1 MRTPR
6 FHVSAW
12 KAGTAPLSGEPI
24 GQFFQSFPVHFP
36 VAKGEAMKTGIQI
49 SSLKP
54 LLTSA
59 SQVHQA
65 FEKISAMGCRY
76 VQLQWIDSSVPMEDI
91 AQALQD
97 TGLVSVSVQE
107 IHDTF
112 LQNPDYYLRLNQLTG
127 GTWLCISRVPA
138 RLRSRQGLAEFV
150 ETFRRLE
157 DTLHAPGQKLC
168 FHPVASDLTPV
179 DGLIPADY
187 LLEKMPEIKEKEVL
201 AIFEQPMDELDM
213 DAPTRSLCLALDG
226 VQDPGN
232 MGTIIRVAD
241 WFGIEHL
248 YCSQNTVDVYNP
260 KTIQATMGALAR
272 VKVHYTDLASFVQS
286 LPNIPVY
293 GTFLNGDI
301 IYQRELSPTGL
312 IIMGNEGNGISPEIE
327 QRITNRLYIPNYP
340 IGRKTSESLNV
351 AIATSIICAEFR
363 RRFR

>member
-1 MRTPR
+1 MLSKNKIKYIHSLETKKARKEENAFIVEGFKSVDEFLPSFHCRLLVATP
-6 FHVSAW
+6 SY
-12 KAGTAPLSGEPI
+12 LSSHTQIRADEI
-24 GQFFQSFPVHFP
+24 IEVTTEELTRASLL
-36 VAKGEAMKTGIQI
+36 KTPQ
-49 SSLKP
+49 
-54 LLTSA
+54 
-59 SQVHQA
+59 
-65 FEKISAMGCRY
+65 
-76 VQLQWIDSSVPMEDI
+76 
-91 AQALQD
+91 
-97 TGLVSVSVQE
+97 
-107 IHDTF
+107 
-112 LQNPDYYLRLNQLTG
+112 
-127 GTWLCISRVPA
+127 
-138 RLRSRQGLAEFV
+138 
-150 ETFRRLE
+150 
-157 DTLHAPGQKLC
+157 
-168 FHPVASDLTPV
+168 
-179 DGLIPADY
+179 
-187 LLEKMPEIKEKEVL
+187 EVL

-213 DAPTRSLCLALDG
+213 DAPTHSLCLALDG

-312 IIMGNEGNGISPEIE
+312 IIMGNEGNGISHEIE
-327 QRITNRLYIPNYP
+327 QMVTNRLYIPNYP